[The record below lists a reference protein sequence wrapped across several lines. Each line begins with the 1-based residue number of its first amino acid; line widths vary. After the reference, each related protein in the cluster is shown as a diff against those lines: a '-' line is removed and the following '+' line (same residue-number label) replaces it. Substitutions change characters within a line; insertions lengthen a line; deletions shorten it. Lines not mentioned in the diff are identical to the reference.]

1 MHRPI
6 FEVDGYRLKN
16 IGAKF
21 FPCLGFGEDTV
32 TKRAGTI
39 AAFLSVANLEDYLHT
54 QAGYFTVWP
63 LRRAILP
70 KWPARAAAIP
80 TLTGAL
86 GVLRER
92 MQSRK
97 FWM

>member
-1 MHRPI
+1 MYWAV
-6 FEVDGYRLKN
+6 FKVDGYRLKN

-21 FPCLGFGEDTV
+21 FPCLCFSEDAV
-32 TKRAGTI
+32 AKRARAI
-39 AAFLSVANLEDYLHT
+39 AAFLSVANFEDYLHT

-70 KWPARAAAIP
+70 RWPARAAAIP